1 MKEHQHK
8 KMKEHQQKKMKK
20 MVSLKHLLVISLA
33 LNLGLISKVYFEGEK
48 RVQQFY
54 CFNEKHV
61 QEGPILEDR
70 EKKMIIKNKSLDTT
84 SSSATMSSS
93 RSSSTVTH
101 DAGTA
106 VASASSAVIDLDQ

>member
-1 MKEHQHK
+1 MKEHQH
-8 KMKEHQQKKMKK
+8 KKMKK

-33 LNLGLISKVYFEGEK
+33 LNLGLISKVYFEGDK

-70 EKKMIIKNKSLDTT
+70 EKKMTIKNKSLDTT

-93 RSSSTVTH
+93 RSSSSSSSTVTH

>member
-1 MKEHQHK
+1 MKEHQH
-8 KMKEHQQKKMKK
+8 KKMKK

-70 EKKMIIKNKSLDTT
+70 EKKMTIKNKSLDTT

-93 RSSSTVTH
+93 RSSSSTVTH

>member
-1 MKEHQHK
+1 MKEHQH
-8 KMKEHQQKKMKK
+8 KKMKK

-61 QEGPILEDR
+61 VQEGPILEDR
-70 EKKMIIKNKSLDTT
+70 EKKMTIKNKSLDTT

-93 RSSSTVTH
+93 RSSSSSSTVTH
-101 DAGTA
+101 DSAGTA
-106 VASASSAVIDLDQ
+106 VAPASSAVIDLDQ